1 MKTMLQSLCL
11 IFTLLFAA
19 AAPQAFADGKEP
31 AVQATPVV
39 NINSASAAELSEV
52 LVGVGLKKAELVV
65 AWREQNGPFK
75 SIDELAQ
82 VKGIGPGTI
91 EKNRPRIKL

>member
-39 NINSASAAELSEV
+39 NINSASYTFSLPAR
-52 LVGVGLKKAELVV
+52 KARMWL
-65 AWREQNGPFK
+65 
-75 SIDELAQ
+75 
-82 VKGIGPGTI
+82 
-91 EKNRPRIKL
+91 RP

>member
-1 MKTMLQSLCL
+1 MCL

-19 AAPQAFADGKEP
+19 TAPNAFADGNEP
-31 AVQATPVV
+31 AIQSTPVV
-39 NINSASAAELSEV
+39 NINSAGPAELSEV
-52 LVGVGLKKAELVV
+52 LVGVGLKKAELIVQ
-65 AWREQNGPFK
+65 WREQNGPFK

-82 VKGIGPGTI
+82 VKGIGISTI